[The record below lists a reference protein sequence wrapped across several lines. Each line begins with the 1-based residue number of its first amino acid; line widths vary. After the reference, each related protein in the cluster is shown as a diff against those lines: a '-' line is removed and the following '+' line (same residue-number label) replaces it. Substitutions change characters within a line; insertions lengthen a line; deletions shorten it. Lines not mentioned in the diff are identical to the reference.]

1 MSIRKLYGQ
10 NYDYIGN
17 IHGDTPGP
25 LPGCGMALI
34 FLHRK
39 GLILLDQTQL
49 AEQLAACAVRGVPPT
64 ARLRRLLRRMW
75 RQALFCAPAPGVCCD
90 ISHCAAQLCL
100 LLAQLCPQPGQC
112 MAFTGPGAGLCAAAA
127 PGELGCF
134 LLWLAGRL
142 MPPTPGP
149 GLQMRTYE
157 AGRFAGIAVFSPCPA
172 AKKPPRSLCRSAR
185 RWAADRGG
193 QMLFMISR
201 SGLCAVLLLPKG
213 PAAALRPPRYA
224 LWAYDPCSPPFSLL
238 PLRLILPD

>member
-100 LLAQLCPQPGQC
+100 LLGQLCPQPGQC
-112 MAFTGPGAGLCAAAA
+112 TAFTGPGA
-127 PGELGCF
+127 
-134 LLWLAGRL
+134 
-142 MPPTPGP
+142 
-149 GLQMRTYE
+149 
-157 AGRFAGIAVFSPCPA
+157 
-172 AKKPPRSLCRSAR
+172 
-185 RWAADRGG
+185 
-193 QMLFMISR
+193 
-201 SGLCAVLLLPKG
+201 GLCAVLLLPKG

-224 LWAYDPCSPPFSLL
+224 LWAYDQCSPPFSLL

>member
-1 MSIRKLYGQ
+1 MSIRKLYGK

-17 IHGDTPGP
+17 IHGDAPGP

-100 LLAQLCPQPGQC
+100 LLGQLCPQPGQC
-112 MAFTGPGAGLCAAAA
+112 TAFTGPGAGLCAAAA

-142 MPPTPGP
+142 MPP
-149 GLQMRTYE
+149 Q
-157 AGRFAGIAVFSPCPA
+157 
-172 AKKPPRSLCRSAR
+172 
-185 RWAADRGG
+185 
-193 QMLFMISR
+193 
-201 SGLCAVLLLPKG
+201 GLCLEEVV
-213 PAAALRPPRYA
+213 Y
-224 LWAYDPCSPPFSLL
+224 
-238 PLRLILPD
+238 